1 MQISDIFSEARY
13 LVSANSTS
21 YPDANLLI
29 RVNQAG
35 EEVVAKFIAKSKK
48 LKFDDNNNTDLPIGT
63 GTLTDNRQDYA
74 LDSTLLIIDRVE
86 IKDINGLWHKL
97 TSLDENNITDALG
110 EYKKTPGLPDEYSK
124 RANSLFFYCPPSST
138 KVTLTNGLKIY
149 YQRGFRPITCNTWV
163 NNACTAGELFDGTI
177 EPGFASAYHIIL
189 AYKAALPYANA
200 FKKDRVAFILTEIQ
214 RLESEMYD
222 LEANKDND
230 KISRMIANVENNK

>member
-1 MQISDIFSEARY
+1 MTIAEIFSESRY

-35 EEVVAKFIAKSKK
+35 EEVVGKSIAKSKK

-63 GTLTDNRQDYA
+63 GTLTNNRQDYA
-74 LDSTLLIIDRVE
+74 LDNTILIIDRIE
-86 IKDINGLWHKL
+86 IEDKAGLWHKL
-97 TSLDENNITDALG
+97 TQLDENSVIGALA

-124 RANSLFFYCPPSST
+124 RANSLFFYCPPSSNF
-138 KVTLTNGLKIY
+138 VTLTNGLKIY
-149 YQRGFRPITCNTWV
+149 YQRGFYPFV
-163 NNACTAGELFDGTI
+163 AGDLVGGTK

-200 FKKDRVAFILTEIQ
+200 FKKDRVAFIISEIA
-214 RLESEMYD
+214 RLEDEMYS
-222 LEANKDND
+222 LEANRDND
-230 KISRMIANVENNK
+230 KISRMTPNVENNK